1 MDPTH
6 GFFVLDDDGFE
17 DLVFF
22 VLEIC
27 DAWFLYDFYMGAF
40 ENGCKC
46 LTVFDVILDMIHY
59 P

>member
-1 MDPTH
+1 MF
-6 GFFVLDDDGFE
+6 FFVLDDDGFE
-17 DLVFF
+17 DLVFFF

-40 ENGCKC
+40 ENGCEC

>member
-1 MDPTH
+1 MV
-6 GFFVLDDDGFE
+6 FVLDDDDGFE